1 MWQTKTWNL
10 NQIETMQAWIEKNKN
25 NMQMQTILINNGYG
39 ISYRPLRKV
48 Y

>member
-10 NQIETMQAWIEKNKN
+10 NQTEAMQAWIKKHESD
-25 NMQMQTILINNGYG
+25 MQMQTILINNGYG
-39 ISYRPLRKV
+39 ISYRPLRKI